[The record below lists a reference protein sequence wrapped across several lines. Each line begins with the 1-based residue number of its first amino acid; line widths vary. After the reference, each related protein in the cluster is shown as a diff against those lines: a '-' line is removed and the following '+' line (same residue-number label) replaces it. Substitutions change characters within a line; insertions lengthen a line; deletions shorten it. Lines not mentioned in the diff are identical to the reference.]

1 MKAFYGV
8 VALIFVGAVVAAYGL
23 AGEPGLIGMVCG
35 LVATT
40 FNLWA
45 LWLMIRLAGK
55 FVKPDPGDEPSPAR
69 INRGAI
75 IVVTAFFIKLPVFAA
90 FAWVAQRAGEAAL
103 TAFAIG
109 ILLVY
114 SAMVGWAQGRSPGP
128 L

>member
-1 MKAFYGV
+1 MRVFYA
-8 VALIFVGAVVAAYGL
+8 VAGAVLLAAPAIAYAVAGQ
-23 AGEPGLIGMVCG
+23 PGFIGMSCG

-55 FVKPDPGDEPSPAR
+55 FVTPDPGQDPNQGKV
-69 INRGAI
+69 NRGTV

-90 FAWVAQRAGEAAL
+90 FAWVAQRAGEGAL

>member
-1 MKAFYGV
+1 MRVFYA
-8 VALIFVGAVVAAYGL
+8 VAGAVLLAAPAIAYAV
-23 AGEPGLIGMVCG
+23 AGEPGFVGMSCG

-55 FVKPDPGDEPSPAR
+55 FVTPDPGHHP
-69 INRGAI
+69 NRGKVNRGTV
-75 IVVTAFFIKLPVFAA
+75 IVVTAFFIKLPVFAV
-90 FAWVAQRAGEAAL
+90 FAWVAQRAGERAL

-114 SAMVGWAQGRSPGP
+114 SAMVGWAQGRTPGP

>member
-1 MKAFYGV
+1 MRVFYAVAGAVLLAAPAVAYGV
-8 VALIFVGAVVAAYGL
+8 
-23 AGEPGLIGMVCG
+23 AGEPGFVGMSCG

-55 FVKPDPGDEPSPAR
+55 FVTPDPGQDPNQGKV
-69 INRGAI
+69 NRGTV
-75 IVVTAFFIKLPVFAA
+75 IVVTAFFIKLPVFAV
-90 FAWVAQRAGEAAL
+90 FAWVAQRAGEGAL